1 MVERHDV
8 IARWVAREILPHE
21 GRVRAALAR
30 QWRGVVDVED
40 VLHEAYC
47 RLSSLPSIDHIE
59 QPISYFH
66 RTAHAAAVD
75 LFRRTRSKNVIL
87 MTETER
93 FDVVDEEPLA
103 DRVLQAR
110 QDLGRVQALLSTLSE
125 TCRKVIE
132 LRRLEGLSQRET
144 AKRLGVSEHVV
155 ENHMVR
161 GLKKMLKAMTD
172 EDAAA
177 DKATGMDAVTEAGT
191 AEQEVREVARIGK
204 PRPY

>member
-1 MVERHDV
+1 M
-8 IARWVAREILPHE
+8 AREILPYE
-21 GRVRAALAR
+21 GRVRTALAR
-30 QWRGVVDVED
+30 RWRGVVDLED

-47 RLSSLPSIDHIE
+47 RLSSLQSIDHIE
-59 QPISYFH
+59 QPLSYFH

-75 LFRRTRSKNVIL
+75 LARRAKSKNVIL
-87 MTETER
+87 MTETEW
-93 FDVVDEEPLA
+93 FDVVDEGPLA

-132 LRRLEGLSQRET
+132 LRRLEGLSQKET

-161 GLKKMLKAMTD
+161 GLKKMLKTMTD

-177 DKATGMDAVTEAGT
+177 ERTTGMDVGPQAAPP
-191 AEQEVREVARIGK
+191 EQKVREVVRIGK